1 MEGGLASI
9 HSSNLP
15 CGAVMIS
22 ENSPYAGAPLLRF
35 SAPRLPCGQLR
46 NSKIAWYSP
55 AANIS
60 IRRSLIILALM
71 VEVTAMDEDDVCAPS
86 SSPPFPPF
94 SAVARVARFVA
105 EADGLVFETHF

>member
-1 MEGGLASI
+1 
-9 HSSNLP
+9 
-15 CGAVMIS
+15 
-22 ENSPYAGAPLLRF
+22 
-35 SAPRLPCGQLR
+35 
-46 NSKIAWYSP
+46 
-55 AANIS
+55 
-60 IRRSLIILALM
+60 M

>member
-1 MEGGLASI
+1 M
-9 HSSNLP
+9 
-15 CGAVMIS
+15 C
-22 ENSPYAGAPLLRF
+22 
-35 SAPRLPCGQLR
+35 
-46 NSKIAWYSP
+46 
-55 AANIS
+55 IS
-60 IRRSLIILALM
+60 INTNEDKTNAILAIFEPIIFPIAILDSLIILALM